1 MASRVKRAAT
11 SATRSAPLAMTMN
24 WTTVMIRNTT
34 RPTTRLPPATSAPKV
49 STMWPPSALSRIER
63 VMATEIAS
71 RNSVVS
77 SSTLGK
83 LENAIG
89 LGM

>member
-1 MASRVKRAAT
+1 
-11 SATRSAPLAMTMN
+11 
-24 WTTVMIRNTT
+24 
-34 RPTTRLPPATSAPKV
+34 
-49 STMWPPSALSRIER
+49 MWPPSALSRIER

-83 LENAIG
+83 LEKATG
-89 LGM
+89 LGI